1 MYTYIKRFID
11 IVMAII
17 LLLLLFI
24 PMLIVSVLIKIDSK
38 GPVIFKQERVG
49 YKEKIFKLYK
59 FRSMVQDNNVRDF
72 SCEDKH
78 TKIGTFIRKTSLD
91 ELPQLFNIIKG
102 DMSFIGP
109 RPWIDDYYKLMTQGQ
124 KDRYKVRPGI
134 TGLAQINGRNNITIK
149 EKIDYDLYYV
159 NNISLLLDIKI
170 FFKTILEVF
179 KKTGADAGKS
189 TIKTELEDLKQQEKE
204 VVNV

>member
-17 LLLLLFI
+17 LLLLLFV